1 MRKGLLLFLLSLY
14 SLCAFSQKCERIII
28 CGFDYY
34 VSPICS
40 IDRYRFFPISVSP
53 EDPDQI
59 VITIKDSKEIQS
71 LLSGIKKL
79 KVYEPLLVDTKH
91 ILFEKSGIRYTI
103 DIELLIDPIIKSI
116 NIAPRE
122 YKGFEVNQLNNQLCL
137 ILSYKDKWEN
147 DLIWVGYH
155 YLDRGKN
162 RYELND
168 EVIGLLSKYTNIWGK
183 KELPQEFDE

>member
-1 MRKGLLLFLLSLY
+1 MKKGLIIFLLSLY
-14 SLCAFSQKCERIII
+14 TFCAFSQKCERIII
-28 CGFDYY
+28 CGFDCH

-40 IDRYRFFPISVSP
+40 IDRYRFFPKTVG
-53 EDPDQI
+53 PDNPDHI

-79 KVYEPLLVDTKH
+79 KVYETLLVDTKH

-116 NIAPRE
+116 NISPRE
-122 YKGFEVNQLNNQLCL
+122 HKGLEVNQLNNQLCL
-137 ILSYKDKWEN
+137 ILFYKDKWEN
-147 DLIWVGYH
+147 DLIWVNNH
-155 YLDRGKN
+155 YLDRGKK

-168 EVIGLLSKYTNIWGK
+168 EVIMLLSKYTNIWGK
-183 KELPQEFDE
+183 KEPPQK